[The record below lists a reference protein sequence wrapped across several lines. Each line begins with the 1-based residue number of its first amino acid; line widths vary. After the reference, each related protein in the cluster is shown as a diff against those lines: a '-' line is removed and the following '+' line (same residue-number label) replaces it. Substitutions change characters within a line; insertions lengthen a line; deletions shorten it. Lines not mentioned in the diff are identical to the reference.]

1 MLLNVTIDKLFHNTT
16 SLSISFEHLIVE
28 KFIYSNKLNK
38 IYNIRTKYTYLIGEK
53 KTGEKWLILDVSD

>member
-38 IYNIRTKYTYLIGEK
+38 IYNIRTKFTYLIEEK
-53 KTGEKWLILDVSD
+53 KTGEK